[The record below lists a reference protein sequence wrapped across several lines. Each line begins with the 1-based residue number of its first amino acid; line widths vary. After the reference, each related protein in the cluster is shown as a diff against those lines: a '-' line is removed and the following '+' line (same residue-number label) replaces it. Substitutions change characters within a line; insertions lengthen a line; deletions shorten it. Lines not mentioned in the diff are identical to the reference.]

1 MWYHVH
7 CTLLD
12 TPTLNHNHKIDL
24 ASFESTQH
32 NLFRLDH
39 VESTQHNG
47 VQRRGHKLAHSAGND
62 TRQNNSTPFFK
73 KKRKKEKKLLLSH
86 MVLPYDIMGLE
97 TEPWEK

>member
-12 TPTLNHNHKIDL
+12 TPTLNHNHEIDL

-62 TRQNNSTPFFK
+62 TGQNNSTPFF
-73 KKRKKEKKLLLSH
+73 
-86 MVLPYDIMGLE
+86 
-97 TEPWEK
+97 